1 MGVDRARIVSIAQN
15 VPGPLAV
22 ARLRRAGASVT
33 KLEPPAGDPFVE
45 LSPAWY
51 AEMHEGIEVERLDLK
66 SERGP

>member
-1 MGVDRARIVSIAQN
+1 
-15 VPGPLAV
+15 V